1 MPTGAAPDYW
11 RAAKEM
17 GYDFYEEMK
26 SQEELEKNIPRILE
40 KKGMVFVEIK
50 VAMDSRK
57 DLGRPVETAEENKK
71 EFMEYM
77 ELQFWKNLEEKEL
90 EQNV

>member
-1 MPTGAAPDYW
+1 MKRIVVIGANSFQNPLILK
-11 RAAKEM
+11 AKEM

-71 EFMEYM
+71 EFMEYIAGN
-77 ELQFWKNLEEKEL
+77 KKKGI
-90 EQNV
+90 